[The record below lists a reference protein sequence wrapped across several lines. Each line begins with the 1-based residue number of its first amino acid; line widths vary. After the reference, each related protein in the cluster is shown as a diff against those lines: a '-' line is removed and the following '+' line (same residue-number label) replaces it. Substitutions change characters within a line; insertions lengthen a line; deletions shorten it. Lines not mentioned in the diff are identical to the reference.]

1 MLRSSDTYKKIVGR
15 DYRIRIPQHLEDLEN
30 YHMIGTCAN
39 GLLLLVKSRPWPWE
53 VVLWNPLLGK
63 THTLPPIRFS
73 SRLSFGHGLN
83 SLSNDYKVVV
93 ISTDPH
99 TSVHVYDFS
108 VRTWRRII
116 DYDESILGKV
126 WSDGVLMEGNI
137 HWVSLNFEDLSSHI
151 ISFDVNNEVFNYM
164 MLPSE
169 LGVYDQVKYPVIYR
183 DKLGLL
189 NVFTIHLCSLWVM
202 EKDQAPGSWIKL
214 YQVDLSM
221 NVQFFLGNP
230 IRILNFKK
238 NGQLLFAT
246 RKGGI
251 KLYDFESQEMKDI
264 MITFPSDI
272 DTSYSILYKES
283 LVLL

>member
-1 MLRSSDTYKKIVGR
+1 
-15 DYRIRIPQHLEDLEN
+15 
-30 YHMIGTCAN
+30 
-39 GLLLLVKSRPWPWE
+39 
-53 VVLWNPLLGK
+53 
-63 THTLPPIRFS
+63 
-73 SRLSFGHGLN
+73 
-83 SLSNDYKVVV
+83 
-93 ISTDPH
+93 
-99 TSVHVYDFS
+99 
-108 VRTWRRII
+108 
-116 DYDESILGKV
+116 
-126 WSDGVLMEGNI
+126 
-137 HWVSLNFEDLSSHI
+137 
-151 ISFDVNNEVFNYM
+151 
-164 MLPSE
+164 
-169 LGVYDQVKYPVIYR
+169 
-183 DKLGLL
+183 
-189 NVFTIHLCSLWVM
+189 M